1 MTKITRKIYTTRKDL
16 EDSSPK
22 ELTELLVRKAQTN
35 PEGWTAQAAVDVN
48 ISFLDERK
56 ELRRVHRS
64 GRPKGALGVARAVVE
79 RLAPKC
85 DSFDALLLAMKHEKG
100 AKGPVLDFEDDGS
113 VIFLDEAKR
122 EHPISRKAL
131 KDYFREAK
139 RRK

>member
-1 MTKITRKIYTTRKDL
+1 MTKITRKVYTTRKDL

-35 PEGWTAQAAVDVN
+35 PDGWTAQAVVDVN

-56 ELRRVHRS
+56 ELQRVHRS
-64 GRPKGALGVARAVVE
+64 GRRKGAFGVARAVVE
-79 RLAPKC
+79 RLTPQC
-85 DSFDALLLAMKHEKG
+85 DSFDALLLAMKREKG
-100 AKGPVLDFEDDGS
+100 EKGPVLDFEDDGS
-113 VIFLDEAKR
+113 VIFLDEARR
-122 EHPISRKAL
+122 EHQISRKAL